1 VLPVTQQGSKSYPW
15 DLNPQHIVYKTIV
28 LPIELEQQKKQ
39 AGFSP
44 ASLVLSICLIAE
56 CKADASDFCFYCY
69 RQRKRQATFRI
80 ADRTGLLH

>member
-1 VLPVTQQGSKSYPW
+1 
-15 DLNPQHIVYKTIV
+15 
-28 LPIELEQQKKQ
+28 
-39 AGFSP
+39 
-44 ASLVLSICLIAE
+44 LSICLIAE